1 MRTEDKNKYD
11 STILGLNNL
20 YVVDNEGN
28 YYINLPAIMA
38 TDKTIKRNNTYLLI
52 VHSDKNSKM
61 YPVILLDVYFEDG
74 FVHLN
79 VQDIRTQK
87 KFAIDHCIECAETK
101 CTWRLIDMD
110 YLNELLDYKTI
121 KSFCGKC
128 DDPNGNSIAESKT
141 KYSSDD
147 LLELEF

>member
-20 YVVDNEGN
+20 YVIDYEGN
-28 YYINLPAIMA
+28 YYINSPAIMA

-52 VHSDKNSKM
+52 VHPDKNSKM
-61 YPVILLDVYFEDG
+61 YPVILLDAYFEDG

-87 KFAIDHCIECAETK
+87 KFTIDHCIQCPETRCK
-101 CTWRLIDMD
+101 WVLID
-110 YLNELLDYKTI
+110 LDYFIDKMNA
-121 KSFCGKC
+121 KAVRQYCGNCKE
-128 DDPNGNSIAESKT
+128 AEKHQSKI
-141 KYSSDD
+141 
-147 LLELEF
+147 